1 MDLDCGS
8 EVMMGLTCAVYSG
21 MMISIVDRQEEIG
34 LMVTTYI
41 FEILI
46 EVQSKNLFTLFFGT
60 TTDDEEFTTRV
71 PNYDGG
77 LIWGDG

>member
-1 MDLDCGS
+1 
-8 EVMMGLTCAVYSG
+8 
-21 MMISIVDRQEEIG
+21 
-34 LMVTTYI
+34 MVTTYI

-60 TTDDEEFTTRV
+60 TTDDEEFTIRV
-71 PNYDGG
+71 TDYDGG